1 MQWGEAQERAFV
13 RLQGLLLKDP
23 ILRLP
28 NVNAPFTLQT
38 DASDTGVGAALLQEH
53 PDGLFPVMYASKKLL
68 PREQKYSVI
77 ERECLAIVFAYKK
90 IRSVSVREGVHGA
103 NRPSA
108 PVLHKE
114 GEDREQPNTAMG
126 PLPAELPIQN

>member
-1 MQWGEAQERAFV
+1 MQWGEVQERAFV
-13 RLQGLLLKDP
+13 WLQGLLLKDP

-53 PDGLFPVMYASKKLL
+53 PDGPFLVMYASKKLL
-68 PREQKYSVI
+68 PRERKYSVI
-77 ERECLAIVFAYKK
+77 ERECLAIVFAIKK
-90 IRSVSVREGVHGA
+90 IRSVSVREGVHRA

-114 GEDREQPNTAMG
+114 GEDRE
-126 PLPAELPIQN
+126 